1 MMQYFFQA
9 IIFYDLFFY
18 YLFNIFS
25 ALDNYMI
32 KKTLYVESLKGY
44 LQFGSHITFTEQI
57 GF

>member
-1 MMQYFFQA
+1 MNLFFENHS
-9 IIFYDLFFY
+9 IIIGFFY

-32 KKTLYVESLKGY
+32 KKTLYVESLKEY